1 MVSLGSD
8 WMMASETDF
17 RPAGFD
23 EPAQVEEVPAEPAY
37 NSDEDE
43 QSGSDQGEEEITA
56 DR

>member
-1 MVSLGSD
+1 
-8 WMMASETDF
+8 MMASETDF

-43 QSGSDQGEEEITA
+43 RSGSDQGEEEITA